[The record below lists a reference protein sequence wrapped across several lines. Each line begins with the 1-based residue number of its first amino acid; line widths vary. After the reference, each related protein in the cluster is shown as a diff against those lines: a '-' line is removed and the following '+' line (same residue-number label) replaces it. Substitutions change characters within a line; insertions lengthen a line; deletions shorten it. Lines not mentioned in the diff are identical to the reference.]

1 MQYTQGKTLKINQ
14 KIALARW
21 WGIRLDNE
29 KNKKKISG
37 QKNSSGVEFVSI
49 EFWGAVF

>member
-29 KNKKKISG
+29 KNKKKISR
-37 QKNSSGVEFVSI
+37 QKNSSGDDDDDDDCCSK
-49 EFWGAVF
+49 